1 MKVNLSTS
9 EKTFV
14 CFAEDG
20 APDTGDT
27 TTGVCS
33 EDGDRRCL
41 SFPLL
46 LTPVEAPVNTLKK
59 LSFVI
64 DEGDTELAAP
74 EAFSFCF
81 AADGEFPYGPAEPT
95 PNRAPGRLT
104 LAGWKVTRG
113 L

>member
-1 MKVNLSTS
+1 M
-9 EKTFV
+9 
-14 CFAEDG
+14 A
-20 APDTGDT
+20 
-27 TTGVCS
+27 
-33 EDGDRRCL
+33 CL

-46 LTPVEAPVNTLKK
+46 PTPVAALVNALKK

-64 DEGDTELAAP
+64 DKDDVAELAAP
-74 EAFSFCF
+74 VAFSFCF
-81 AADGEFPYGPAEPT
+81 AADGEFPDGPVEPT